1 MKFVRAPDE
10 NVFIA
15 PFNLI
20 EIFLLAIP
28 LEWWMSRELYE
39 RINDIIMGII
49 YSPLLVMSA
58 YFEVRTARDIRAN
71 RRRGDED
78 DDTIEEWEQWGS
90 NVDFEADGWGKKVE
104 GAKSNLEEEQAVVE
118 VRQLR
123 EEVEK
128 LKSMIEGLGNL
139 LMEKAGDGVAVL
151 DNGESSGNEKANS
164 EGNGEASAE

>member
-28 LEWWMSRELYE
+28 LEWWMSKELYE
-39 RINDIIMGII
+39 RVNDIVMGII
-49 YSPLLVMSA
+49 YSPLLVMTA
-58 YFEVRTARDIRAN
+58 YFEVKTARDIGAN

-78 DDTIEEWEQWGS
+78 DDTIEEWEQWGA
-90 NVDFEADGWGKKVE
+90 NVDFEVDGWGKKVE

-118 VRQLR
+118 VRKLR

-128 LKSMIEGLGNL
+128 LKGMIEGLGKL
-139 LMEKAGDGVAVL
+139 LTEKAGDGEAVY
-151 DNGESSGNEKANS
+151 NGESSGS
-164 EGNGEASAE
+164 EEAGQGNGEVSAE